1 VRAPALALSAWY
13 STGTW
18 FVHLDPLPD
27 SVKWQEA
34 SRWTESRLRPFL
46 ARGHQRFLDESTNGR
61 LVQFDSDHYVFI
73 FREERTLA
81 ELREFLKGSAT
92 R

>member
-1 VRAPALALSAWY
+1 MA
-13 STGTW
+13 
-18 FVHLDPLPD
+18 
-27 SVKWQEA
+27 
-34 SRWTESRLRPFL
+34 
-46 ARGHQRFLDESTNGR
+46 NGR

-81 ELREFLKGSAT
+81 EMRDFLGPGQV